1 VWRAA
6 CRAIQAWPGSANGQ
20 VDAGIEVL
28 DVGMRARMDMNHAG
42 VVLLGDGWKA
52 GLVLL
57 AVLLVLA
64 LAVRMVVFR
73 LRRVRKAGGHL
84 EQQEVLAQLAQQMRQ
99 RLVGVASNDLEWVAV
114 QMAMERLLPLLQ
126 LESLTLLIFR
136 PGYDPLRFTEPAA
149 QTSRLAVLVDANIAT
164 LRTLVQRQVP
174 LTRLELTTSAHSQPA
189 LYAAVPLNMGS
200 GGIGMALLERGNGQV
215 FTHESLAL
223 ASQFGHLVL
232 EQATQARASQAAA
245 IAEGARDD

>member
-1 VWRAA
+1 
-6 CRAIQAWPGSANGQ
+6 
-20 VDAGIEVL
+20 
-28 DVGMRARMDMNHAG
+28 MRARMDMNHAG
-42 VVLLGDGWKA
+42 VVLLGDGWKL
-52 GLVLL
+52 GL
-57 AVLLVLA
+57 VLLVLA
-64 LAVRMVVFR
+64 LAVCMVGFCVR
-73 LRRVRKAGGHL
+73 RVRRVRKAGGHL

-149 QTSRLAVLVDANIAT
+149 QTLRLAVLIDANIAT

-174 LTRLELTTSAHSQPA
+174 LTRLELTTAAHSQPA

-200 GGIGMALLERGNGQV
+200 GGIGMALLERGNGRA

-232 EQATQARASQAAA
+232 EQAAQARAGQAAE
-245 IAEGARDD
+245 IAGGTRDG